1 MRAQSALRSLAS
13 SSLPT
18 SSTLPRLAA
27 PAPTPWALQRRSFT
41 PPAAPTYDAR
51 HPLPGG
57 GPEPPSPSP
66 NSRSAGEERARSA
79 SAEFY
84 RAMVPSMLHC
94 LALGSIV
101 YYALE
106 LAYMMLAREKEGLDL
121 REKVARL
128 EGELE
133 AARRGEGSEQEV
145 REGKGRS
152 WWKLW

>member
-1 MRAQSALRSLAS
+1 MLARRMRAQGALRSFAS
-13 SSLPT
+13 SSPST
-18 SSTLPRLAA
+18 SSTLPRLVA
-27 PAPTPWALQRRSFT
+27 PAPALSQLQRRCFT
-41 PPAAPTYDAR
+41 PPAAPTYDPR
-51 HPLPGG
+51 HPSPDS
-57 GPEPPSPSP
+57 PPPP
-66 NSRSAGEERARSA
+66 PRSA

-106 LAYMMLAREKEGLDL
+106 LAYMVLAREKEGLDL
-121 REKVARL
+121 RDQVARL

-133 AARRGEGSEQEV
+133 VARRGAVGA
-145 REGKGRS
+145 REEHGAKGKS